1 VEHGTLE
8 QSVARRICFHF
19 GSTSSYNNILATQP
33 RKQNK
38 EAGSGSQ

>member
-1 VEHGTLE
+1 MALWSKAYRGGFVFIL
-8 QSVARRICFHF
+8 A
-19 GSTSSYNNILATQP
+19 STSSYNNILATQP